1 MIHVRG
7 LLRTGFLIWI
17 SATAYLR
24 LDGQR
29 LLRSRSWV
37 PVLLL
42 FMVSFAGM
50 ALLARRLCRA
60 AQLPR
65 EQWPTG
71 AIALAL
77 PTLVLDSFSTAL
89 FPAIFPNIAPEMA
102 GVFGGWMLICC
113 AGALLGVLSPRSEA
127 QST

>member
-1 MIHVRG
+1 MLHVSS
-7 LLRTGFLIWI
+7 LLRTGFMIWI
-17 SATAYLR
+17 SATVYLR

-29 LLRSRSWV
+29 LLHSRSWL

-42 FMVSFAGM
+42 FVVSFAGM

-77 PTLVLDSFSTAL
+77 PTLVLDPFSTA
-89 FPAIFPNIAPEMA
+89 FFSTVFPNIDPQMA
-102 GVFGGWMLICC
+102 GVFGGWM
-113 AGALLGVLSPRSEA
+113 
-127 QST
+127 